1 MTINNRRKL
10 EKLIDLFQPRIRD
23 AFLAAVRDVVDNV
36 ILVDVIRAIE
46 NGDPIRAFELLGFNQ
61 SAMRP
66 ITRMIEDAFE
76 TGGMLT
82 GEGFPKYLNTP
93 SGRAVFRFDV
103 RNSRAEAW
111 LRDHSSSLVTNI
123 TNDVREIVRVTME
136 RGMLAGENPR
146 RTALELVGRIDP
158 TTKVRTGGTI
168 GLTPGQEKWVAN
180 TRRDLNDMR
189 DIAARVRSGEYSTA
203 QAREE
208 LSKNNYFSRALRR
221 KGSDNQIVKSIVSG
235 KDLDVNTVDRLVM
248 TYRNNALRYRGEVI
262 GRTEALQALNRSEY
276 EAHMQAVDTGALR
289 RQDVKRIWD
298 SAGDG
303 RVRDT
308 HRVMDGQA
316 VSMDEPFISPS
327 GSRMMY
333 PGDTSLG
340 ADAAETIQCRC
351 RVRIEADFLAQWN
364 D

>member
-1 MTINNRRKL
+1 MAVNNRRKL
-10 EKLIDLFQPRIRD
+10 DKLIDLFQPRIRD

-36 ILVDVIRAIE
+36 ILVDIIRAIE

-66 ITRMIEDAFE
+66 ITRMIEEAFE
-76 TGGMLT
+76 TGGVLT
-82 GEGFPKYLNTP
+82 GQGFPKYLNTS
-93 SGRAVFRFDV
+93 SGRAIFRFDV
-103 RNSRAEAW
+103 RNSRAEGW
-111 LRDHSSSLVTNI
+111 LRDHSSSMVTRI
-123 TNDVREIVRVTME
+123 TDDAREIVRVTME
-136 RGMLAGENPR
+136 RGMLAGDNPR

-158 TTKVRTGGTI
+158 VTNMRTGGTI
-168 GLTPGQEKWVAN
+168 GLTPGQERWVSN
-180 TRRDLNDMR
+180 TRRDLNEMQV
-189 DIAARVRSGEYSTA
+189 IASRVRSGEYSTL
-203 QAREE
+203 QAREQLE
-208 LSKNNYFSRALRR
+208 KSGYFSRALRR
-221 KGSDNQIVKSIVSG
+221 KGSDNQIIKSITNG
-235 KDLDVNTVDRLVM
+235 KDLDTNTIDRLVM

-276 EAHMQAVDTGALR
+276 EAHLQAVDTGALR

-308 HRVMDGQA
+308 HREMDGQA
-316 VSMDEPFISPS
+316 VSLDEPFISPS
-327 GSRMMY
+327 GSQMMY
-333 PGDTSLG
+333 PGDGSLG
-340 ADAAETIQCRC
+340 ADAAEIIQCRC